1 MTDRIPHV
9 VSRPLTWL
17 VAVGV
22 LAIGLVAIL
31 DAVKASSSDPE
42 AAPTNPFIAP
52 APAAASLE
60 RLPTCTTRQ
69 LELVIE
75 IPGGSA
81 AVALR
86 HVSGS
91 PCHLRRLPV
100 KVWVRDRSGHL
111 VRLVAGHVG
120 EALTG
125 TPFRGDFTPA
135 FEQLRNITFL
145 PRCTPETTPRGPFVL
160 SARAGP
166 YHAHRKISGKEIGC
180 FGGG

>member
-1 MTDRIPHV
+1 V
-9 VSRPLTWL
+9 FRPLTWL
-17 VAVGV
+17 VAGGIIALALAAVVDV
-22 LAIGLVAIL
+22 LDGW
-31 DAVKASSSDPE
+31 SDDSEP
-42 AAPTNPFIAP
+42 ALTNPFIAP
-52 APAAASLE
+52 SAAAAASND
-60 RLPTCTTRQ
+60 RLPTCATPQ
-69 LELVIE
+69 LELAIE

-111 VRLVAGHVG
+111 VRLVAGRVG
-120 EALTG
+120 EALAG

-145 PRCTPETTPRGPFVL
+145 PRCMHETMPRGPFPL

-166 YHAHRKISGKEIGC
+166 YEAHRKISGKEIGC

>member
-1 MTDRIPHV
+1 
-9 VSRPLTWL
+9 VSRPFTWL
-17 VAVGV
+17 VAGGIIALALAAVVDV
-22 LAIGLVAIL
+22 LDG
-31 DAVKASSSDPE
+31 SSDDSEP
-42 AAPTNPFIAP
+42 ALTNPFIAP
-52 APAAASLE
+52 SAAAAASKD
-60 RLPTCTTRQ
+60 RLPACTTPQ

-75 IPGGSA
+75 VPGGSA

-145 PRCTPETTPRGPFVL
+145 PGCTPETTPDGPFVL
-160 SARAGP
+160 SARAGL
-166 YHAHRKISGKEIGC
+166 YHAHTKLSGKECGC